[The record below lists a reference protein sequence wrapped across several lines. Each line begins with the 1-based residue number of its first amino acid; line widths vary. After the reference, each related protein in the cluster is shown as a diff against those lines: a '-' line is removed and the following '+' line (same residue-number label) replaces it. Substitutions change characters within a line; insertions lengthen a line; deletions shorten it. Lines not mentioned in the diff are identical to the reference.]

1 MYVVLDNFSNK
12 SSPSVFTC
20 YFFIGTAYRLQAIF
34 VEWQLIIAVWNIN
47 LLSAISWLQN
57 HRIILFWL
65 QQVLLQQI
73 LMQREN
79 KISDVAAAFAPG
91 DLSYL
96 PSFLWISGPVVHRE
110 HPKIQKLY
118 YLKGR

>member
-47 LLSAISWLQN
+47 LLSANQLVTESQN
-57 HRIILFWL
+57 NFIL
-65 QQVLLQQI
+65 I
-73 LMQREN
+73 TA
-79 KISDVAAAFAPG
+79 S
-91 DLSYL
+91 
-96 PSFLWISGPVVHRE
+96 PVTANSHAKR
-110 HPKIQKLY
+110 K
-118 YLKGR
+118 